1 MPCTVGAAPAVL
13 QDDLQGE
20 LLGIAS
26 PLSIY
31 YLGIGPYID
40 ASWTIS
46 LIMLTQSPPGM
57 NKHLQSLRRAGREVC
72 SDPCTPL
79 LFPSTPALIPVLL
92 NEADDWK
99 RSWLQV
105 YRVHPCCGCASPTTC
120 RSRART

>member
-1 MPCTVGAAPAVL
+1 MSCAAGAAPAVL

-46 LIMLTQSPPGM
+46 LIMLSKTPAGI
-57 NKHLQSLRRAGREVC
+57 NRHLQSLRRAGREVRPRLC
-72 SDPCTPL
+72 ALCILCTTQKLVVPQVI
-79 LFPSTPALIPVLL
+79 PS
-92 NEADDWK
+92 
-99 RSWLQV
+99 S
-105 YRVHPCCGCASPTTC
+105 G
-120 RSRART
+120 